1 MSDEPLQ
8 VSIKILEKEYRIACA
23 QHEQEDLKASA
34 RLLDH
39 RMREIRQNG
48 RVIGTD
54 RIAVMAAL
62 NIAHDLI
69 QLQRAQPGLDPDA
82 GRRLRELQERISM
95 ALANEPPAEQPAET
109 PLAEPA
115 EPLLDASN
123 ERV

>member
-8 VSIKILEKEYRIACA
+8 VSIKILEKDYRIACDP
-23 QHEQEDLKASA
+23 HEQEELKASA

-39 RMREIRQNG
+39 RMREIRQSG

-69 QLQRAQPGLDPDA
+69 QLQRAQPSLSQDS
-82 GRRLRELQERISM
+82 GRRLRELQERVSM
-95 ALANEPPAEQPAET
+95 ALADEPTNEPTEPT
-109 PLAEPA
+109 PP
-115 EPLLDASN
+115 LDASG

>member
-8 VSIKILEKEYRIACA
+8 VSIKILEKEYRIACRR
-23 QHEQEDLKASA
+23 HEQEDLKASA
-34 RLLDH
+34 RLLDQ
-39 RMREIRQNG
+39 RMREIRQSG

-69 QLQRAQPGLDPDA
+69 QLQRVHPGIDQEA
-82 GRRLRELQERISM
+82 GRRLRELQERVSK
-95 ALANEPPAEQPAET
+95 ALVTPSPTPAAAPA
-109 PLAEPA
+109 APA
-115 EPLLDASN
+115 ADVPLDAPD